1 MSLFRQFEKVAKSHA
16 QKTAMLSRHS
26 KISYGDILNLM
37 DAFEQKLQPHMAGGK
52 TSIALA
58 SNKLEFYV
66 IMMLVASRNSY
77 KLFFCDP
84 ETLRNCGVEYDLA
97 VSELDLKAE
106 VAGSYLKIDKSW
118 LQRRRGG
125 QNAKAQHIGGNAF
138 FIPKT
143 SGSTGQPMLFP
154 IEEAA
159 YVAGLEYAPEFL
171 NMEPFDA
178 RVYCSIS
185 GGMRWSQNV
194 ALRALLRGGSIFSAP
209 INEDYM
215 PNLIDVHR
223 VDVLAITPAF
233 ATKLLAVDNIAQYL
247 KGIRKIV
254 MGGAF
259 VSPKLVKQMAGIT
272 TASIT
277 VSFGSTENNGMVA
290 YTYDPDVIHA
300 DNYLGEI
307 IDPDFDIVFFDPET
321 RERISGNEGLIGIAH
336 PRIVT
341 STAYL
346 NTIGDTRKNAFK
358 DGYFMPG
365 DIMRREGNSLFH
377 LGRSSNIVNIG
388 GNKFSVDMLEQ
399 VLSAIPEIT
408 GIAIFSQRD
417 KDDVEQLFA
426 AYSATRELSLQELN
440 DVLVANREFKFA
452 EVHHARRFNALPLNA
467 STKIDRMK
475 VKEQYFR

>member
-16 QKTAMLSRHS
+16 QKTAMLSRNAR
-26 KISYGDILNLM
+26 ISYGDILNLTE
-37 DAFEQKLQPHMAGGK
+37 AFEQKLQPHMTGGK
-52 TSIALA
+52 TRIALA

-77 KLFFCDP
+77 TLFFCDP
-84 ETLRNCGVEYDLA
+84 ETLRNCGVEYDC
-97 VSELDLKAE
+97 VVTELDLKTE
-106 VAGSYLKIDKSW
+106 DAGSYLKIDKSW
-118 LQRRRGG
+118 LQKQRGS
-125 QNAKAQHIGGNAF
+125 NAQRTEGNA
-138 FIPKT
+138 IYVPKT
-143 SGSTGQPMLFP
+143 SGSTGQSMLFP

-159 YVAGLEYAPEFL
+159 YMAGLVYAPEFL
-171 NMEPFDA
+171 EMEPFDT

-185 GGMRWSQNV
+185 GGMRWSQNT
-194 ALRALLRGGSIFSAP
+194 ALRALLRGDSTFSAP

-233 ATKLLAVDNIAQYL
+233 ATKLLAVDNIEQYL
-247 KGIRKIV
+247 KGVRKIV

-259 VSPKLVKQMAGIT
+259 VSPKLVRQVAEIT

-290 YTYDPDVIHA
+290 YTYDPDVTHA

-321 RERISGNEGLIGIAH
+321 RERTSANEGLIGIAH

-346 NTIGDTRKNAFK
+346 NTIGDTRKDAFK

-399 VLSAIPEIT
+399 VLVAISEIT
-408 GIAIFSQRD
+408 GIAIFSQPD

-440 DVLVANREFKFA
+440 DVLAANHEFKFA
-452 EVHHARRFNALPLNA
+452 EIDHARRFDALPLNA
-467 STKIDRMK
+467 STKIDRRK